1 MPQAT
6 TASAAAATARLPR
19 DALLRIAA
27 PLREPLAA
35 APYEPP
41 AGSSASVKSL
51 LASLLPS
58 ASPTQPQ
65 PGAGKEAA
73 DLLLFCAAVLASS
86 PELPALHWVPSGLAG
101 AAATAVREMAAAGEW
116 GSLGEMV
123 VAVMPEVVPP
133 LKTLVKDSCV
143 DADNDEIG
151 AVKPPKEHAV
161 VAAHQF
167 RWLVS
172 QVCYPKLGDLCWI
185 VIPCA
190 LTTLDHWS
198 PEVKEQGMVS
208 FIHVAK
214 NVKVTELSLYEDAIL
229 DACCHNI
236 PADDELWH
244 RVVEVSV
251 LLLTCTQ
258 RHNPRSP
265 WYDRMLSE
273 MLGHLER
280 QPLNKEHR
288 VAWLTLIGPVFYAMG
303 LFLLAHFRRL
313 FSLFFQWMHTDDD
326 KTVLLV
332 LEQMHAIIKLT
343 WIRKSPYTSRLV
355 DELVLLYKESATRS
369 SREVIRTLILEMLVL
384 LQNCKGQQFEEAWKK
399 HELDPDLTMLLSSF
413 NQLCINNSSP
423 GC

>member
-1 MPQAT
+1 MPH
-6 TASAAAATARLPR
+6 AAAAARLTR
-19 DALLRIAA
+19 DALLGIAS
-27 PLREPLAA
+27 PLRDSLAA

-41 AGSSASVKSL
+41 AGSSACIKSL
-51 LASLLPS
+51 LASLLPY
-58 ASPTQPQ
+58 PTQPQ
-65 PGAGKEAA
+65 PQPPAGKETA
-73 DLLLFCAAVLASS
+73 DLLLFCAAVLSAS
-86 PELPALHWVPSGLAG
+86 PESPALHWVPAGLSG
-101 AAATAVREMAAAGEW
+101 AAAAATEEMAAAGGW
-116 GSLGEMV
+116 GGVGEMA
-123 VAVMPEVVPP
+123 VAMVPEVVPP
-133 LKTLVKDSCV
+133 LKAVVKGTCV

-151 AVKPPKEHAV
+151 VVKPPKEHAV

-172 QVCYPKLGDLCWI
+172 QVSYPKLGDLCWL

-208 FIHVAK
+208 FMHIAK

-236 PADDELWH
+236 PADDELWYH
-244 RVVEVSV
+244 VLEVSV

-258 RHNPRSP
+258 RSNPRSP

-280 QPLNKEHR
+280 QPLNKER
-288 VAWLTLIGPVFYAMG
+288 RIAWLTLIGPVFNAMG

-332 LEQMHAIIKLT
+332 LEQIHAIIKLT

-369 SREVIRTLILEMLVL
+369 IREVMRNHILEMLVL
-384 LQNCKGQQFEEAWKK
+384 LQKCKGQQFEEAWKK
-399 HELDPDLTMLLSSF
+399 HELDPDLTMLLSCF
-413 NQLCINNSSP
+413 NQLCIKSSSP

>member
-1 MPQAT
+1 MPH
-6 TASAAAATARLPR
+6 AAAAAAALPR
-19 DALLRIAA
+19 DTLLRIAA
-27 PLREPLAA
+27 PLRDALAA

-41 AGSSASVKSL
+41 EGSSASVKSL
-51 LASLLPS
+51 LASLLPPPS
-58 ASPTQPQ
+58 HTQPQ
-65 PGAGKEAA
+65 PQSPSVKEAA
-73 DLLLFCAAVLASS
+73 DLLLFCAAVGAAS
-86 PELPALHWVPSGLAG
+86 PETPALHWIPAGLAG
-101 AAATAVREMAAAGEW
+101 AAAAAVEEMAAAGGW
-116 GSLGEMV
+116 GGVGEMV
-123 VAVMPEVVPP
+123 VGMMPEVVPP
-133 LKTLVKDSCV
+133 LKNVVKDTCV

-151 AVKPPKEHAV
+151 TVKPPKEHAV

-172 QVCYPKLGDLCWI
+172 QVNYPKLGDLCWL

-198 PEVKEQGMVS
+198 PEVKEQGMAS
-208 FIHVAK
+208 FIHIAK

-236 PADDELWH
+236 PADDELWY

-258 RHNPRSP
+258 RSNPRSP

-280 QPLNKEHR
+280 QPLNKER
-288 VAWLTLIGPVFYAMG
+288 RIAWLTLIGPVFDAMG

-313 FSLFFQWMHTDDD
+313 FLLFFQWMHADDD

-332 LEQMHAIIKLT
+332 LEQIHAIIKLT

-369 SREVIRTLILEMLVL
+369 SREVMRSHILEMLLL
-384 LQNCKGQQFEEAWKK
+384 LQKMQGPA
-399 HELDPDLTMLLSSF
+399 
-413 NQLCINNSSP
+413 I
-423 GC
+423 

>member
-1 MPQAT
+1 MSQAT
-6 TASAAAATARLPR
+6 AAAAGAAERLPR
-19 DALLRIAA
+19 DTLLRIAA

-41 AGSSASVKSL
+41 AGSSTSVKSL

-58 ASPTQPQ
+58 PSSSQAQT
-65 PGAGKEAA
+65 GEGKKAA
-73 DLLLFCAAVLASS
+73 DLLLFCAAVLAAS
-86 PELPALHWVPSGLAG
+86 PEYPALHWVPAGLAG
-101 AAATAVREMAAAGEW
+101 AAATAVGEMAAAGRW
-116 GSLGEMV
+116 GSVGEMV
-123 VAVMPEVVPP
+123 VAVMPEVVPH
-133 LKTLVKDSCV
+133 LKAVVRDSCV

-151 AVKPPKEHAV
+151 AVKPPKEQAA

-172 QVCYPKLGDLCWI
+172 QVCYPKLGDLCWL

-198 PEVKEQGMVS
+198 PEVKEQGTVS
-208 FIHVAK
+208 FMHIAK

-236 PADDELWH
+236 PADDELWN

-258 RHNPRSP
+258 RSNPRSP
-265 WYDRMLSE
+265 WYDRVLNE

-280 QPLNKEHR
+280 QPLNKERR
-288 VAWLTLIGPVFYAMG
+288 VTWLTLIGPVFDAMG

-343 WIRKSPYTSRLV
+343 WIRKSSYTLRLV

-369 SREVIRTLILEMLVL
+369 SREIIRTHILGMLVL
-384 LQNCKGQQFEEAWKK
+384 LQKCKGQQFEEAWKK

-413 NQLCINNSSP
+413 NQLCIKNHSL
-423 GC
+423 

>member
-6 TASAAAATARLPR
+6 AATAAAARLPR

-35 APYEPP
+35 APYQPP

-58 ASPTQPQ
+58 PPQPQ

-73 DLLLFCAAVLASS
+73 DLLLFCAAVLAAS
-86 PELPALHWVPSGLAG
+86 PEYPALHWVPAGLVG
-101 AAATAVREMAAAGEW
+101 AAATAMGEMAAAGGW
-116 GSLGEMV
+116 GSVGEMV
-123 VAVMPEVVPP
+123 VAVMPEVVPA
-133 LKTLVKDSCV
+133 LKAVVKDSCV

-151 AVKPPKEHAV
+151 AVKPPKEQAV
-161 VAAHQF
+161 LAAHQF
-167 RWLVS
+167 RLLVS
-172 QVCYPKLGDLCWI
+172 QVCYPKLGDLCWL

-208 FIHVAK
+208 FMHIAK

-236 PADDELWH
+236 PADDELWYC
-244 RVVEVSV
+244 VVEVSV

-258 RHNPRSP
+258 QSNPRSP
-265 WYDRMLSE
+265 WYDRVLNE

-280 QPLNKEHR
+280 QPLNKERR
-288 VAWLTLIGPVFYAMG
+288 VTWLTLIGPVFDAMG
-303 LFLLAHFRRL
+303 LFLLTHFRRL

-343 WIRKSPYTSRLV
+343 WIRKSPYTLRLV

-369 SREVIRTLILEMLVL
+369 SRQIIRTRIMEMLVL
-384 LQNCKGQQFEEAWKK
+384 LQKCKGQQFEEAWKK

-413 NQLCINNSSP
+413 NELCIKNNTP
-423 GC
+423 

>member
-1 MPQAT
+1 MPH
-6 TASAAAATARLPR
+6 AAATAAAAVPR
-19 DALLRIAA
+19 AALLTISV
-27 PLREPLAA
+27 PLRDLLAA

-41 AGSSASVKSL
+41 AGSSASVKAL

-58 ASPTQPQ
+58 PSRSPPQ
-65 PGAGKEAA
+65 VQAPAGKEAG
-73 DLLLFCAAVLASS
+73 DLLLFCAAVLAAS
-86 PELPALHWVPSGLAG
+86 PEYPALHWVPAGLVG
-101 AAATAVREMAAAGEW
+101 AAAAAVKEMAAAGGW
-116 GSLGEMV
+116 GSVVEMV
-123 VAVMPEVVPP
+123 VAVAPEVVPP
-133 LKTLVKDSCV
+133 LKAVVKDSCV
-143 DADNDEIG
+143 DADSDEIG
-151 AVKPPKEHAV
+151 AVKPPKEHAA

-172 QVCYPKLGDLCWI
+172 QVSYPKLGDLCWL

-198 PEVKEQGMVS
+198 PEIKEQGMVG
-208 FIHVAK
+208 FVHIAK

-229 DACCHNI
+229 DACCQNI
-236 PADDELWH
+236 PADDELWYQ
-244 RVVEVSV
+244 VIEVSV

-258 RHNPRSP
+258 QSNPRSP

-280 QPLNKEHR
+280 QPLNKERR
-288 VAWLTLIGPVFYAMG
+288 VAWLTLIGPVFDAMG

-326 KTVLLV
+326 KTVLLT
-332 LEQMHAIIKLT
+332 LKQIHAIVKLT

-369 SREVIRTLILEMLVL
+369 NREVMREHILEILVL

-399 HELDPDLTMLLSSF
+399 HELDPDLTMLMSTFSD
-413 NQLCINNSSP
+413 LCIKNSSP
-423 GC
+423 